1 VPSMGTDLEVKVL
14 WEVDRNDPSEPQGD
28 ERERF
33 AERSGSG
40 TCGATNRNRIR
51 GVADKGERAANR
63 EALAIKSQ
71 AA

>member
-1 VPSMGTDLEVKVL
+1 LIATTRANRKV
-14 WEVDRNDPSEPQGD
+14 VIV
-28 ERERF
+28 RELLKE
-33 AERSGSG
+33 AGSG

-51 GVADKGERAANR
+51 GVADKGERAINR

>member
-1 VPSMGTDLEVKVL
+1 LIATTRANRKAVIVRELLKEV
-14 WEVDRNDPSEPQGD
+14 
-28 ERERF
+28 
-33 AERSGSG
+33 GSG

-51 GVADKGERAANR
+51 GVADKGERAINR